1 MSSPEPAFSLRSV
14 ALPAFLPT
22 LLFSIGEGAIVP
34 MIPVAADSLGAT
46 LAIAGFIASMLML
59 GELFGDIPSGTL
71 VSRIGERTAMIGAAL
86 LSIVGLVVSLL
97 APEPWV
103 LGVGVFLIGIATAVF
118 ALARHAF
125 MTSFVPQHFRARALS
140 TLGGIFRAGFF
151 IGPFLSAAFIHLTG
165 SIQSAFWIHIVACL
179 LAAGVLLVLPDP
191 MTMVRAQRAAA
202 PDASAS
208 DPADGSKPVAREAH
222 GLFRTIWA
230 HRGVLVKLGSGAA
243 LVAAMRAGRSVLL
256 PLWAVSIGI
265 TEANTALIIGIAGG
279 VDFALFYSSGQIMDR
294 FGRMWS
300 AMPSMIGLGTGYVVL
315 SFSHEAAAS
324 VQWFVAVAV
333 FLAMANGIGS
343 GLLMTLGADLAPQGN
358 PAPFLGAWRF
368 TGDAGSAAAP
378 LLISLLTAVASLAIA
393 SGVMGVLGLLGA
405 AILGRYV
412 PRYVPR
418 RPRTT

>member
-1 MSSPEPAFSLRSV
+1 
-14 ALPAFLPT
+14 
-22 LLFSIGEGAIVP
+22 
-34 MIPVAADSLGAT
+34 
-46 LAIAGFIASMLML
+46 
-59 GELFGDIPSGTL
+59 
-71 VSRIGERTAMIGAAL
+71 
-86 LSIVGLVVSLL
+86 
-97 APEPWV
+97 
-103 LGVGVFLIGIATAVF
+103 VF

-125 MTSFVPQHFRARALS
+125 MTSFVPQHYRARALS

-165 SIQSAFWIHIVACL
+165 STQTAFWIHIVACL

-191 MTMVRAQRAAA
+191 MKAVRAQRAADSGV
-202 PDASAS
+202 PESELLEGEDL
-208 DPADGSKPVAREAH
+208 VAREAH
-222 GLFRTIWA
+222 GLFRTIWTYK
-230 HRGVLVKLGSGAA
+230 GVLVKLGSGAA

-300 AMPSMIGLGTGYVVL
+300 ALPSMIGLGTGYLVL
-315 SFSHEAAAS
+315 SFSHDVAAN
-324 VQWFVAVAV
+324 VQWFIAVAI

-378 LLISLLTAVASLAIA
+378 LLISLLTAVASLALA
-393 SGVMGVLGLLGA
+393 SGVMGVLGLIGA
-405 AILGRYV
+405 GILARYV